1 MSNLDI
7 YCVTNKIIPSLE
19 KTNYKI
25 GWVGTG
31 TSPSNYLNCDTGDNI
46 FYKEK
51 FYSELTFQ
59 YWFWKIYLILIV
71 KNGLAFVKR
80 EDFGLMKNLLMLK

>member
-25 GWVGTG
+25 GWVEQVLHH
-31 TSPSNYLNCDTGDNI
+31 PI
-46 FYKEK
+46 
-51 FYSELTFQ
+51 
-59 YWFWKIYLILIV
+59 I
-71 KNGLAFVKR
+71 
-80 EDFGLMKNLLMLK
+80 